1 MGKHQ
6 TSSGERVVGGGWLC
20 PTNADHVRLLDMSP
34 AVRRA
39 RLLAALFAG
48 LGVAAMSP
56 WIGWKPLAAFVLVP
70 GPLLVLDRLLS
81 RSSRPERF
89 VAGTL
94 ALNTTI
100 ILVASGLT
108 GGVRSPLLPW
118 VVIPVVMAAARFRP
132 AVFLAGALVVMLSLI
147 VTVAIASSAA
157 LVHDPSPLI
166 ATAVLLAGLVATQRP
181 LLDAET
187 RWRRES
193 VLDPLTGLLN
203 RQGLERRFREVAGQ
217 ARLTDQPVSLVVF
230 DLDEF
235 KGLND
240 AYGHAQGDA
249 VLTDVAYGLRKA
261 LRSFEL
267 LYRIGGEEL
276 LLILPGATLERGCRI
291 AEQARRA
298 IERSRPAGLR
308 VTASFGVT
316 SASGDGIEFDPMFSA
331 ADRSL
336 YAAKQAG
343 RNGVA
348 YAPDD
353 RAPAVLLAPPALAA

>member
-1 MGKHQ
+1 VGKHR
-6 TSSGERVVGGGWLC
+6 SSDEERVVGGGWLC
-20 PTNADHVRLLDMSP
+20 PTNADRVRLTDMSP

-48 LGVAAMSP
+48 LGIVAMVP
-56 WIGWKPLAAFVLVP
+56 WLGWKPLAVFALVP
-70 GPLLVLDRLLS
+70 GPLLVLDRFLS

-89 VAGTL
+89 VAGSLVLHTSV
-94 ALNTTI
+94 
-100 ILVASGLT
+100 ILIGVGIT

-118 VVIPVVMAAARFRP
+118 VAIPVVTAAARFRP
-132 AVFLAGALVVMLSLI
+132 SVFLAGALLAMGSLLI
-147 VTVAIASSAA
+147 AVAVASSNA
-157 LVHDPSPLI
+157 LAHNPSPLI
-166 ATAVLLAGLVATQRP
+166 GITVLLAALVATQQP
-181 LLDAET
+181 LLDAEN
-187 RWRRES
+187 RWRRDA

-203 RQGLERRFREVAGQ
+203 RQGLERRFHEVAEQ
-217 ARLTDQPVSLVVF
+217 ARLTHQPVSLVVF

-249 VLTDVAYGLRKA
+249 ILTDVAYELRKT

-276 LLILPGATLERGCRI
+276 LLILPGAELERACEI
-291 AEQARRA
+291 AEEARSA
-298 IERSRPAGLR
+298 IEGSQPAGLR

-316 SASGDGIEFDPMFSA
+316 SASGDRIEFESMFDA

-336 YAAKQAG
+336 YVAKQGG
-343 RNGVA
+343 RNRVA
-348 YAPDD
+348 YAPDGQS
-353 RAPAVLLAPPALAA
+353 PTLLAPVSLAA